1 MEKDQ
6 QTEQSLIISYLTLRK
21 TIGILGIAL
30 PFVLFLG
37 ALLIFREGIQSSI
50 SSYYYTGMR
59 DVFVGALWAI
69 GIFLFSYRGYE
80 PIDNITGNLGCLFAL
95 GVALFPTAPDV
106 NPSDAQKVV
115 GFFHMAFAAL
125 FFFTMIFFSLFLFTK
140 TKPQIPPTRR
150 KLQRNLVYR
159 VCGYLM
165 ILCVVL
171 MTLYYMLPKSWTAPF
186 VPYNPVFWL
195 ETLAIL
201 SFGISWLV
209 KGEAILK
216 DEAAK
221 ESLAESPSENA

>member
-21 TIGILGIAL
+21 MVGFLGIAL
-30 PFVLFLG
+30 PFALFLG
-37 ALLIFREGIQSSI
+37 ALIIFREGIQNSI

-59 DVFVGALWAI
+59 GVFVGVLWAI
-69 GIFLFSYRGYE
+69 GFFLFSYRGYE
-80 PIDNITGNLGCLFAL
+80 RIDNITGNLGCLFAL
-95 GVALFPTAPDV
+95 GVALFPTNPDV
-106 NPSDAQKVV
+106 NPTSTEIIIGYV
-115 GFFHMAFAAL
+115 HMAFAAL
-125 FFFTMIFFSLFLFTK
+125 FFASLIFFSLVLFTK
-140 TKPQIPPTRR
+140 TKPQVAPTRR
-150 KLQRNLVYR
+150 KVQRNLVYR

-165 ILCVVL
+165 IVCVVL
-171 MTLYYMLPKSWTAPF
+171 MTLYYMLPKSWIAPF

-221 ESLAESPSENA
+221 